1 MNHPVASQLQQQEV
15 DRQAENMP
23 LLCHEFPLLCH
34 EFQHII
40 DAFKYQSKSML
51 DNYDPNKDLDAMLH
65 AVELPAGIAHL
76 DSSLEDRSS
85 NISNSDS
92 IKWIIFNYLS
102 NMYGDAF
109 PHLVKGR

>member
-1 MNHPVASQLQQQEV
+1 
-15 DRQAENMP
+15 
-23 LLCHEFPLLCH
+23 
-34 EFQHII
+34 
-40 DAFKYQSKSML
+40 
-51 DNYDPNKDLDAMLH
+51 MLH

-76 DSSLEDRSS
+76 DSSLEDRRS